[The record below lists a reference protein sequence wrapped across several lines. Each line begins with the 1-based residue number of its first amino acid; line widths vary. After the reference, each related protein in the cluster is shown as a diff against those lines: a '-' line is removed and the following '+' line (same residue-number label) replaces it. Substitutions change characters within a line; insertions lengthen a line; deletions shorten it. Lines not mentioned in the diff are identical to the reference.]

1 MFVRN
6 LTTSVSVKFCAKK
19 LYMCVCVQDKNL
31 CAPKVNRP
39 ERPNDYVSSER
50 RFTIYM

>member
-19 LYMCVCVQDKNL
+19 LYMCVYVQEKKF
-31 CAPKVNRP
+31 CAPKVNRLN
-39 ERPNDYVSSER
+39 RLSDYESSER
-50 RFTIYM
+50 RFTIYV